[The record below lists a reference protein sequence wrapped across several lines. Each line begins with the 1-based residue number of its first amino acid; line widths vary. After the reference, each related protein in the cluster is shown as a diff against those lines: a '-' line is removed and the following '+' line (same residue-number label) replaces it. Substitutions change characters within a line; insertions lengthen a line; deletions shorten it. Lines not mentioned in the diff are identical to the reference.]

1 MGKSGIYKITNK
13 LNGKFYIG
21 SSKNID
27 KRWKRHKWEFNN
39 NCHKNKPM
47 QSVFNKYGDVF
58 EFEILEEI
66 NDEFRLRER
75 EQWYITT
82 LNVCDRNVGYN
93 LSEMVNC
100 VCLSGERH
108 RLYGKT
114 WPEKSRERLSRSI
127 RGKNH
132 PLYGTHVSEE
142 TKEKMRITLGSKL
155 RGANSP
161 RALRVVQLKTDGTRI
176 KVWDYIKQATYEMGV
191 DNSSIIKCCKGQR
204 GTVGGFKWEYYDDYI
219 KKQGEAVELAQR
231 ISKKNT

>member
-127 RGKNH
+127 RGKKSSFVWYARFGRNKRKDADH
-132 PLYGTHVSEE
+132 TWFKAKRGKQPKSIE
-142 TKEKMRITLGSKL
+142 GS
-155 RGANSP
+155 
-161 RALRVVQLKTDGTRI
+161 
-176 KVWDYIKQATYEMGV
+176 AT
-191 DNSSIIKCCKGQR
+191 
-204 GTVGGFKWEYYDDYI
+204 
-219 KKQGEAVELAQR
+219 
-231 ISKKNT
+231 